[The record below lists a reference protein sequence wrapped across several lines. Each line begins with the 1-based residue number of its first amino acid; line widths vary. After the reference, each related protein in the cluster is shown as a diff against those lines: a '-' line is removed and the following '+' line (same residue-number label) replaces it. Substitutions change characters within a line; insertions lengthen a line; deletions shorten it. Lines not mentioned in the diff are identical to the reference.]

1 MAVQNN
7 DWSTMASTA
16 GEVVVT
22 RVVAAPRSLVY
33 EAWTDP
39 RHVVHWWQPTGFAPP
54 VVETMDVRPGG
65 VFRVRMRHADGVDY
79 TWYGVYRTVVE
90 GERLVY
96 EDFCE
101 EAGALF
107 HRTTTTVILEEQDGK
122 TTITIRVWLD
132 LVPDRDP
139 KYTVESI
146 RSGWV
151 SGWEDNLT
159 LLDDYLRRVP

>member
-1 MAVQNN
+1 MAVKN
-7 DWSTMASTA
+7 DNWPTMASTA

-33 EAWTDP
+33 AAWTDP

-107 HRTTTTVILEEQDGK
+107 SLHD
-122 TTITIRVWLD
+122 D
-132 LVPDRDP
+132 DSDP
-139 KYTVESI
+139 RGAGREDDDHDP
-146 RSGWV
+146 RV
-151 SGWEDNLT
+151 SGPGA
-159 LLDDYLRRVP
+159 RP